1 MYCGKQL
8 KEGENCTCPE
18 SMAESTKTSALHT
31 QAEEKQEQANI
42 NLKKPILSKEE
53 PVMEQEQPVMEQVQ
67 PMMQQEQPVM
77 EQVQSLM
84 QQEQPVMEQVQPMMQ
99 QGQAM
104 MNQSQPMMQQGQAM
118 NNQMQGQ
125 SNMQFEQMKQK
136 SGVFLSD
143 TLKAFFAILKSPV
156 TAGTTFVK
164 EGNYITSIGLVV
176 LQALFTAFYGCIVC
190 SYVNKIFRIGY
201 FSDAASIHLFLAFL
215 LTFIGSCIM
224 SAARTGLL
232 TLGTMICKGNADWK
246 KNLCLCGARAT
257 IVSAFIVISM
267 IITILNPG
275 YGFLVFL
282 ISSIAGMAFALPLVT
297 ESLGVDKDK
306 TVYLNIAVICIL
318 LLVMYL
324 VLKVGLPLY
333 LPKELR
339 EDGYSLRAFSNLF
352 MQ

>member
-1 MYCGKQL
+1 MAFCMYCGKQL

-53 PVMEQEQPVMEQVQ
+53 PVMEQ
-67 PMMQQEQPVM
+67 
-77 EQVQSLM
+77 VQSLM

-118 NNQMQGQ
+118 NNQMQWQ

-232 TLGTMICKGNADWK
+232 TLGTMICKGNTDWK

>member
-1 MYCGKQL
+1 MAFCMYCGKQL

-18 SMAESTKTSALHT
+18 SMAEATKTSALHT

-42 NLKKPILSKEE
+42 NLKNPILSKEE
-53 PVMEQEQPVMEQVQ
+53 PVME
-67 PMMQQEQPVM
+67 
-77 EQVQSLM
+77 
-84 QQEQPVMEQVQPMMQ
+84 QEQPVMEQVQPMMQ

-118 NNQMQGQ
+118 NNQMQWQ

-232 TLGTMICKGNADWK
+232 TLGTMICKGNTDWK

-333 LPKELR
+333 LPKKLR

>member
-53 PVMEQEQPVMEQVQ
+53 PVMEQEQPVMEQV
-67 PMMQQEQPVM
+67 
-77 EQVQSLM
+77 
-84 QQEQPVMEQVQPMMQ
+84 
-99 QGQAM
+99 
-104 MNQSQPMMQQGQAM
+104 QPMMQQGQAM